1 MSQWPRSLE
10 IHSMTHDTSLQ
21 INTFPIGIFREGQ

>member
-10 IHSMTHDTSLQ
+10 VHAMAHDTSLQ
-21 INTFPIGIFREGQ
+21 VDVFPIGIIRERQ